1 MKKLVMKRLTIVIAI
16 LILIIIASFL
26 LLSGNV
32 YDEITAASVSGQTK
46 CVGAKAALKFINER
60 GCERIYEDSKCAERG
75 LVEVRCP

>member
-1 MKKLVMKRLTIVIAI
+1 MEKLVMKRLMIMIVI
-16 LILIIIASFL
+16 LILIVTASFI

-60 GCERIYEDSKCAERG
+60 GCERIYEDQKCAEQG